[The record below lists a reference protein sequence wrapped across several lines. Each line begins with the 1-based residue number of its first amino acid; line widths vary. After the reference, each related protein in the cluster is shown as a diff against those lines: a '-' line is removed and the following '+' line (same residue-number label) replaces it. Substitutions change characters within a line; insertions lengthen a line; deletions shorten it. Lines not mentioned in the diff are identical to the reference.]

1 MNRASYSR
9 VPQSDADNH
18 YQQDGAQA
26 GGGGG
31 GRARPKKR
39 DPNVDVEEHK
49 RQHRNRVEQ
58 CSAKVQ
64 ALLWMG
70 SAGFT
75 AYSTDLLSI
84 VLHDE
89 RVHRGWF
96 NVGLFCFGIAVAM
109 MLYAVVW
116 LPYVKKIHYDVDV
129 VSPRFIPVAAVVCT
143 LQGVWCVLS
152 SVAFRT
158 GEQAKCAAIARRHM
172 LTEVFDVLHREIDA
186 PLRDVCVC
194 ARRSFDLCTARR
206 ACVQCACALYV
217 RVVATLRCASHFC
230 VWVNDLM
237 ISFCVGL
244 WPVFG
249 LFTPAVLGLVFMG
262 ALMSTHFIPY
272 V

>member
-9 VPQSDADNH
+9 VPLSDAD
-18 YQQDGAQA
+18 QQDCAQGGG

-31 GRARPKKR
+31 GRRQQQR
-39 DPNVDVEEHK
+39 DPNVDVEENK

-64 ALLWMG
+64 AFLWLCAASFMV
-70 SAGFT
+70 
-75 AYSTDLLSI
+75 YSTNLFSI
-84 VLHDE
+84 VLYDD

-116 LPYVKKIHYDVDV
+116 LPYVKKIHYDVEV

-143 LQGVWCVLS
+143 LQGIWCVPP
-152 SVAFRT
+152 T
-158 GEQAKCAAIARRHM
+158 PAR
-172 LTEVFDVLHREIDA
+172 
-186 PLRDVCVC
+186 
-194 ARRSFDLCTARR
+194 
-206 ACVQCACALYV
+206 
-217 RVVATLRCASHFC
+217 RVVAGDNHNISERARHSSAKYSPLLLCNRREEIAASRVHLKAGRRA
-230 VWVNDLM
+230 DLHL
-237 ISFCVGL
+237 IDSALPGDDCFAAPLENIVLSFCVGL